1 MRIVIRYYDYFYI
14 NVKSF
19 SCQIVLKGYL
29 CGLPSGY
36 TGEFSYGLTFVWYT
50 EKAYPMNNN
59 DPETDYNSYKYLLQ
73 LSTSNIVT

>member
-1 MRIVIRYYDYFYI
+1 M

-19 SCQIVLKGYL
+19 SCQIVLPYKLVMRTYIN
-29 CGLPSGY
+29 SNSRY
-36 TGEFSYGLTFVWYT
+36 TGEFSYGLTFIWYT

-59 DPETDYNSYKYLLQ
+59 YPETDYNSYKYLLQ